1 MLLEVLNG
9 NSSII
14 HGSLVLEPAQTFGEF
29 WRSGDG
35 RREKLNWILLKDCCS
50 SFSISSPIDRLNSS
64 KIDHFTWTVIC
75 RTRTRNSSFWQS
87 HWSQPSAMEQDHQS
101 QSHRLGDCRH
111 CVVCVCKTREVWDLR
126 GRISRKWWREFAR
139 IVDYLTST
147 WSGVWK
153 PPPPHL
159 PHIRPSKNLQQ
170 FHKCNSH
177 LPIQTHLQKHTFT
190 QNTHLHKNTCML
202 GSSRQLDT
210 FTVHGQSAHTF
221 INCGHFPF
229 LSRRLT
235 SKPMS
240 QVHKKVFNKHTASNR
255 L

>member
-1 MLLEVLNG
+1 MRDAVGSFEWKLKYNPRQPCLGSGNLHKLLA
-9 NSSII
+9 SSEEAATE
-14 HGSLVLEPAQTFGEF
+14 GGKSWTGF
-29 WRSGDG
+29 
-35 RREKLNWILLKDCCS
+35 S
-50 SFSISSPIDRLNSS
+50 SKIVARHFPSAPIDRLNSS
-64 KIDHFTWTVIC
+64 KMDHFTWTVIGQ
-75 RTRTRNSSFWQS
+75 TRTRNSSFWQS
-87 HWSQPSAMEQDHQS
+87 HWSQPSALEKDHQS
-101 QSHRLGDCRH
+101 RSHRLDDCRH

-190 QNTHLHKNTCML
+190 QKHKYT
-202 GSSRQLDT
+202 
-210 FTVHGQSAHTF
+210 
-221 INCGHFPF
+221 
-229 LSRRLT
+229 
-235 SKPMS
+235 
-240 QVHKKVFNKHTASNR
+240 
-255 L
+255 

>member
-14 HGSLVLEPAQTFGEF
+14 HGSLVLEQGCTMF
-29 WRSGDG
+29 
-35 RREKLNWILLKDCCS
+35 KLLAS
-50 SFSISSPIDRLNSS
+50 SEEAATEGGKSWTGFSSKIVARHFPSAPIDRLNSS
-64 KIDHFTWTVIC
+64 KIDHFTWRTVIGQ
-75 RTRTRNSSFWQS
+75 TRTRNSSFWQS
-87 HWSQPSAMEQDHQS
+87 HWSQPSTLEKDHQS
-101 QSHRLGDCRH
+101 RSHRLDDCRH

-177 LPIQTHLQKHTFT
+177 LPTQTQIYK
-190 QNTHLHKNTCML
+190 NTHLHKNT
-202 GSSRQLDT
+202 
-210 FTVHGQSAHTF
+210 
-221 INCGHFPF
+221 
-229 LSRRLT
+229 
-235 SKPMS
+235 
-240 QVHKKVFNKHTASNR
+240 KKHI
-255 L
+255 